1 MELINSL
8 KKGKTKGKKRKKMER
23 VHKSACWEFSHY
35 TNMRAGTFIKYA
47 RVNIFIGLCVK
58 MLAIFLLLKLERS
71 ILISI
76 KQNPCISN
84 TLVNKMENDAFVPL
98 SCFQQYSVK
107 TYEHVNVVHTPHP
120 PCSCYN
126 F

>member
-1 MELINSL
+1 M

-71 ILISI
+71 ILISRNLLCYV
-76 KQNPCISN
+76 QN
-84 TLVNKMENDAFVPL
+84 TPL
-98 SCFQQYSVK
+98 TELF
-107 TYEHVNVVHTPHP
+107 
-120 PCSCYN
+120 
-126 F
+126 